1 MNGANIGRSGKASG
15 PAAPVDTHRVRPA
28 VDGGSIVRRV
38 AYGLM
43 YAFLTVVA
51 VFQLYPLVWL
61 FTFSLKDNQEIFGK
75 SPFALPS
82 PAKWHNYVTAWT
94 TGNVNQY
101 FWNSVL
107 VTGTAVVLTVVIASM
122 ATFAIS
128 RLRWKLSNL
137 VLGLI
142 MLGLMIP
149 VHSTLIPLFRTYMTL
164 NLIDHPL
171 SIILTY
177 TAFNLPVTIM
187 ICLGFYQSIP
197 REVEEAAVV
206 DGATIHQ
213 IFLRVTLPMTTP
225 VLATTAIINTI
236 YNWNEFVFANTFISS
251 DKYKTLTVGIQ
262 NFIGQYTTN
271 WGGIGATLVLS
282 FVPLLIAYLFLSNR
296 IVEGITAGSI
306 KG

>member
-1 MNGANIGRSGKASG
+1 MKA
-15 PAAPVDTHRVRPA
+15 AAARDRGIRPGMR
-28 VDGGSIVRRV
+28 GGTFKRI
-38 AYGLM
+38 AFGIM
-43 YAFLTVVA
+43 YVFLGIVA
-51 VFQLYPLVWL
+51 VFQLYPIVWL

-75 SPFALPS
+75 SPFALPA
-82 PAKWHNYVTAWT
+82 PPKWENYVTAWT
-94 TGNVNQY
+94 TGNVSQY

-107 VTGTAVVLTVVIASM
+107 VTGTAVVLTVVIGSM
-122 ATFAIS
+122 ATFALS
-128 RLRWKLSNL
+128 RMRWKLSNW

-149 VHSTLIPLFRTYMTL
+149 VHSTLIPLFRTYMAL
-164 NLIDHPL
+164 GLIDHPL
-171 SIILTY
+171 SIIITY

-187 ICLGFYQSIP
+187 ICLGFYQSLP
-197 REVEEAAVV
+197 REVEEAAVM

-236 YNWNEFVFANTFISS
+236 YNWNEFVFVNTFISS

-262 NFIGQYTTN
+262 NFVGQYTTN
-271 WGGIGATLVLS
+271 WGAIGATLMLS
-282 FVPLLIAYLFLSNR
+282 FVPLFVAYLLLSDR
-296 IVEGITAGSI
+296 IIEGITAGSI